1 MKTSQGEFQPVTAQ
15 LGFALRERR
24 KDLGLTQLELAD
36 LAGVS
41 SRFIHDLE
49 NGKPTVQLDRVIAV
63 ATTLGLELNWRVRM
77 PGSLEEPKP

>member
-1 MKTSQGEFQPVTAQ
+1 MKTSQGELQLAGPQ
-15 LGFALRERR
+15 LGFALRKRR

-49 NGKPTVQLDRVIAV
+49 NGKPSVQLDRVLAV
-63 ATTLGLELNWRVRM
+63 ATTLGLELDWRIRK
-77 PGSLEEPKP
+77 PDSEEEPKA